1 MFVGREPRCN
11 FSYLL
16 METTI
21 QDAFSFVSKDYMGD
35 VFGLAAACE
44 IDFLDP
50 EGNVKVEL
58 QIQVIGEKVF
68 PPFLERKFRI
78 ELFLAF
84 TTDLD
89 NICSTFFEK
98 TKENLKSL
106 VQDKNK
112 GSRFCT
118 FIEESGQISKDQMFW
133 EKQDVIMEALV
144 KHFFV
149 DGAVTSPLLM
159 EILYNG
165 YQSINADNTTAK
177 FVRIEKNRFGLVGD
191 VPSLINIVVG
201 IGYKPMK
208 VNTPTEEDY
217 ESIVTELGCR
227 IVEIFVLDYLF
238 RNKIEVNFTQSELI
252 QTEKKSKKKGE
263 KKAKPKKNDKCVEEN
278 KQTLNDESIA
288 ADLKEDTS
296 FLNRVRALLNYLF
309 MCALKKHEVIATTL
323 KEKIDELTAEQQEE
337 YVACALKKAVTELY
351 VEAQENVVALYVE
364 VEEESVRRLRIT
376 FRNVIRDL
384 LESHN
389 IVEDGNN
396 VSKLYTKTLLTLK
409 PISGYDSLLIELGE
423 YKWTFMVRRMG
434 TSLRFE
440 LFADIDNNPMLN
452 FYALNTLAI
461 IHPLDPGR
469 TDCFDRFHLVC
480 KAHPGD
486 VFDLERACEN
496 GFLDAEG
503 NVEVEL

>member
-159 EILYNG
+159 EILYN
-165 YQSINADNTTAK
+165 
-177 FVRIEKNRFGLVGD
+177 
-191 VPSLINIVVG
+191 
-201 IGYKPMK
+201 GYKPMK